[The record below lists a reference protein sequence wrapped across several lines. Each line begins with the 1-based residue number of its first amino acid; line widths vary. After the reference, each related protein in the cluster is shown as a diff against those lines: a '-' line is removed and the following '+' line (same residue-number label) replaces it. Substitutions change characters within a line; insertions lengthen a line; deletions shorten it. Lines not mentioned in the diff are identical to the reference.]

1 MILLEGRLGSP
12 IFIVNTEVRLPMN
25 ALSKLKYLL
34 MACKE
39 IATVVLAKVQD
50 VVKAI
55 EKKSIQR
62 GEIVWK
68 KLPQCDVFH
77 GSRSISQL
85 GEIFN

>member
-1 MILLEGRLGSP
+1 MILPECRLGSP

-50 VVKAI
+50 VVEAI
-55 EKKSIQR
+55 KKKSIRR
-62 GEIVWK
+62 G
-68 KLPQCDVFH
+68 
-77 GSRSISQL
+77 RSCEKSCPGVAFSMVSQSLSQL
-85 GEIFN
+85 GKIFN

>member
-12 IFIVNTEVRLPMN
+12 FFIVNTEVRLPMN

-39 IATVVLAKVQD
+39 IATMVLAKVQD

-55 EKKSIQR
+55 EKKSIRR

-77 GSRSISQL
+77 GFSIN
-85 GEIFN
+85 FTTW